1 MQSRRAR
8 GERSKRKDLELMKTL
23 EVILKP
29 QLLRQAGIAVAGL
42 AIAGLAFTSSAEA
55 RNVSDGVKVACS
67 GDYNRLCSGHEV
79 GSQKLDSCMRT
90 NGKRLS
96 RVCADA
102 LHREGHM
109 TRGEYSKW
117 RKSSGN

>member
-1 MQSRRAR
+1 
-8 GERSKRKDLELMKTL
+8 MKTL
-23 EVILKP
+23 AVVLKP
-29 QLLRQAGIAVAGL
+29 QLAWRAGAAAVAGL
-42 AIAGLAFTSSAEA
+42 AVAGLVFADSADA
-55 RNVSDGVKVACS
+55 RKVSDEVKVACS
-67 GDYNRLCSGHEV
+67 SDYSRLCNGYEI

-96 RVCADA
+96 RVCAEA

-117 RKSSGN
+117 KQSTGN

>member
-1 MQSRRAR
+1 MKIFSTTKQMRRVSLA
-8 GERSKRKDLELMKTL
+8 
-23 EVILKP
+23 V
-29 QLLRQAGIAVAGL
+29 AAIAVAGF
-42 AIAGLAFTSSAEA
+42 AFAGSANA
-55 RNVSDGVKVACS
+55 RDVSDAVKVACS
-67 GDYNRLCSGHEV
+67 GDYSRLCDGHEV
-79 GSQKLDSCMRT
+79 GSKKLDSCMRT

-117 RKSSGN
+117 RETNGQ

>member
-1 MQSRRAR
+1 MKIFGVLSKVQFGQSAALAAV
-8 GERSKRKDLELMKTL
+8 GL
-23 EVILKP
+23 
-29 QLLRQAGIAVAGL
+29 AVAGSVFV
-42 AIAGLAFTSSAEA
+42 GNAEA
-55 RNVSDGVKVACS
+55 RKVSDAVKVACS
-67 GDYNRLCSGHEV
+67 GDYNRLCNGYEV

-117 RKSSGN
+117 RKSNNQ

>member
-1 MQSRRAR
+1 MKIFAVLSKMQFAR
-8 GERSKRKDLELMKTL
+8 S
-23 EVILKP
+23 
-29 QLLRQAGIAVAGL
+29 AGL
-42 AIAGLAFTSSAEA
+42 AIAGLAVASAVFVGSAEA
-55 RNVSDGVKVACS
+55 RKVSDAVKVACS
-67 GDYNRLCSGHEV
+67 GDYSRLCNGYEV

-117 RKSSGN
+117 RKSNNQ